1 MSGEKLPSGLKIK
14 DTQVG
19 TGAVAERG
27 KLVTIHYRCWQN
39 KGESCGNSHETGQP
53 YSFILGRRQAIAGLE
68 YGVEGMRVGGIRQIV
83 ISPHLAYGKNKVA
96 ALPANAAL
104 RFEIELLNIQS
115 PDPHQIPTTK

>member
-1 MSGEKLPSGLKIK
+1 MERQHCRVSAQPLP
-14 DTQVG
+14 DT
-19 TGAVAERG
+19 
-27 KLVTIHYRCWQN
+27 
-39 KGESCGNSHETGQP
+39 ES
-53 YSFILGRRQAIAGLE
+53 QAIAGLE
-68 YGVEGMRVGGIRQIV
+68 YGVEGMKVGGIRQIV